1 MTPIVVRDLGTGEL
15 SSRPHDALTLDV
27 PPDFPR
33 TGVVFTVADGFRAT
47 YTAADGQHVLR
58 NVTPGPLR
66 WRVKGETCLIA
77 RTGGNLLRKC
87 HYRRRG
93 AIDEDAGGEK
103 LSRIHREIFP
113 WGHFYSHS
121 RCWPL
126 SFVKERAE
134 RGIILGA

>member
-77 RTGGNLLRKC
+77 RTGGGRRLRQ
-87 HYRRRG
+87 YRLCWV
-93 AIDEDAGGEK
+93 APDEAPV
-103 LSRIHREIFP
+103 LREALIQHNP
-113 WGHFYSHS
+113 
-121 RCWPL
+121 
-126 SFVKERAE
+126 E
-134 RGIILGA
+134 